1 MKILYFGFGMCI
13 TLGLVIAALYW
24 TQSATASHLDILTL
38 MVGGFFV
45 GLPTGYFIAGIGEDR
60 EEQHA
65 AKHGQASVS
74 VSPIPICLADV
85 GQAGP
90 NRNSRDDVRR
100 GAWVSKDPIFSRQ
113 SWLLTQNINKTSRS
127 QAEDR
132 AELELL

>member
-74 VSPIPICLADV
+74 VSPIPACLVDV
-85 GQAGP
+85 DQAGS
-90 NRNSRDDVRR
+90 NRNSQDEVRR
-100 GAWVSKDPIFSRQ
+100 SVGFGKGPFSAANPG
-113 SWLLTQNINKTSRS
+113 SSHTQT
-127 QAEDR
+127 
-132 AELELL
+132 